1 MTTPHQI
8 AQLYR
13 NLIHGGN
20 YTGVSFQQV
29 LEDITFEEAVT
40 KIGSLN
46 TIATLVYHIQYYCNA
61 VIGVLEGKPLTA
73 KDSLS
78 FEHPPVTSAADWE
91 IVKSQTWQEAETFAQ
106 LVEKISETKLQEG
119 FVKDAYGTYYRNIH
133 GVIEHTHYHLG
144 QISILKKL
152 IREKTV

>member
-1 MTTPHQI
+1 MTTPQQI
-8 AQLYR
+8 SQLYQ

-29 LEDITFEEAVT
+29 LADITFEEAITNVS
-40 KIGSLN
+40 SLN

-61 VIGVLEGKPLTA
+61 VVGVLEGGSLSA

-78 FEHPPVTSAADWE
+78 FDHPPVTSAAAWE
-91 IVKSQTWQEAETFAQ
+91 ELKTQTWQEAETFAN
-106 LVEKISETKLQEG
+106 LVENLSEEKLSKE

-133 GVIEHTHYHLG
+133 GIIEHTHYHLG

-152 IREKTV
+152 IREKSL

>member
-1 MTTPHQI
+1 MNTPQQI
-8 AQLYR
+8 AKLYR

-29 LEDITFEEAVT
+29 VDDITFEEAIT
-40 KIGSLN
+40 KVSSLN
-46 TIATLVYHIQYYCNA
+46 TIATLIYHIQYYCNA
-61 VIGVLEGKPLTA
+61 VIGVLEGGPLTV

-91 IVKSQTWQEAETFAQ
+91 GLKAQTWREAEIFAS
-106 LVEKISETKLQEG
+106 LVSELSEKKLSES

-133 GVIEHTHYHLG
+133 GVMEHTHYHLG
-144 QISILKKL
+144 QISLLKKL
-152 IREKTV
+152 IREKKM